1 MMRERGTS
9 GMAPAPAAGAPV
21 RADITPAWK
30 PTMNAATRAA
40 PMMISEVARVGMGC
54 LVPVYSLPRV
64 SVVLLNLLLRQHV
77 SVRGHNYG
85 LVFAVQHVFEAIHCR
100 STARQRHDL
109 TRRSALTFTSDCLA
123 HGERQAFERHGLLR
137 RLCRD
142 LRPFAMSDRQC
153 RCQGQHGDS
162 RPVRRLPEYRHPHFF
177 CRFTLS
183 SPALRPL
190 ASFNASSFAQKCMNR
205 SRGCSS
211 SMWLCNAVTSMPLS
225 RSAFITAFT
234 SEATST

>member
-64 SVVLLNLLLRQHV
+64 SVVLLNLLLSQHV

-142 LRPFAMSDRQC
+142 LPPF
-153 RCQGQHGDS
+153 
-162 RPVRRLPEYRHPHFF
+162 P
-177 CRFTLS
+177 
-183 SPALRPL
+183 
-190 ASFNASSFAQKCMNR
+190 
-205 SRGCSS
+205 
-211 SMWLCNAVTSMPLS
+211 
-225 RSAFITAFT
+225 ITAPPCPSPRPPT
-234 SEATST
+234 ASQPTPRP